1 MEITITASTKPGYVL
16 TANQALFFGGISAGI
31 CYMPDDYHTIV
42 AEPPGKTNNRAEQT
56 LRSGHHSVFD
66 HCSYSL
72 LLVGIP
78 KILAM
83 VLNNERVYATSE
95 KSARYTRM
103 EPSPQEKVL
112 YDKWS
117 LILERLIIEEYPN
130 LEGVKA
136 HKLAQENAR
145 YMISVFTPTTM
156 QYTVTLRQLN
166 YIINWMKNFG
176 DLHDGG
182 DFFNKLQLHM
192 DDFIAQTQ
200 SLFVDG
206 LNDSAKH
213 RSLSLFDDRPS
224 RKEHFGETYCT
235 TYLGS
240 FAQLAQAHRHRTIDY
255 KMRLLDEPSYYI
267 PRIIE
272 DDPSLVC
279 EWLKDISSVADFYP
293 QGMMV
298 SIRERGTYENFILKT
313 QERLCSSAQLEISRQ
328 TYTTL
333 LWYLHETEIADPDVF
348 SIMDGYRAGA
358 RCGSRFRCTN
368 PCNWGVRQQ
377 DRLI

>member
-1 MEITITASTKPGYVL
+1 MEITVKASTKPGYVL
-16 TANQALFFGGISAGI
+16 PVDDALYFGGISAGI
-31 CYMPDDYHTIV
+31 CYMPDDYETITNESV
-42 AEPPGKTNNRAEQT
+42 EKTIKRANQT
-56 LRSGHHSVFD
+56 LQSGHHSVFD

-112 YDKWS
+112 YEKWS
-117 LILERLIIEEYPN
+117 LILERRIIDQYPN

-136 HKLAQENAR
+136 KKLAQENAR

-166 YIINWMKNFG
+166 YIINWMKGFIAEWHEN
-176 DLHDGG
+176 DLFD
-182 DFFNKLQLHM
+182 KLKPYLEE
-192 DDFIAQTQ
+192 FIAQTRF
-200 SLFVDG
+200 LYVDG

-213 RSLSLFDDRPS
+213 RALSLFDDRPS

-267 PRIIE
+267 PLIIE

-348 SIMDGYRAGA
+348 SILDGYRAGA

>member
-1 MEITITASTKPGYVL
+1 MEIFVKASTKPGFVL
-16 TANQALFFGGISAGI
+16 PVEDALFFGGTSAGI
-31 CYMPDDYHTIV
+31 CYMPDDYESLL
-42 AEPPGKTNNRAEQT
+42 AEPYQKTIDRVNQT
-56 LRSGHHSVFD
+56 LGSGHHSVFD
-66 HCSYSL
+66 HPSYSL

-103 EPSPQEKVL
+103 EPSPQEKAL
-112 YDKWS
+112 YEKWS
-117 LILERLIIEEYPN
+117 LILKRLIIDEDPN
-130 LEGVKA
+130 LDGVRAK
-136 HKLAQENAR
+136 KLAQENAR

-166 YIINWMKNFG
+166 YIINWMMHFG
-176 DLHDGG
+176 DTHSGG

-192 DDFIAQTQ
+192 DDFVAQTQ
-200 SLFVDG
+200 FLFVDG

-213 RSLSLFDDRPS
+213 RSLSLFDDRSS

-240 FAQLAQAHRHRTIDY
+240 FAQMAQAHRHRTIDY
-255 KMRLLDEPSYYI
+255 KMRLLDEPSYFV
-267 PRIIE
+267 PPIIE
-272 DDPSLVC
+272 NDVSLVC
-279 EWLKDISSVADFYP
+279 DWLKDISSVAEFYP

-298 SIRERGTYENFILKT
+298 SIRERGTYETFILKT

-328 TYTTL
+328 TYSTL
-333 LWYLHETEIADPDVF
+333 CEYIRETETADPDVF
-348 SIMDGYRAGA
+348 QIMNTYRSGA
-358 RCGSRFRCTN
+358 RCGSGFRCTS
-368 PCNWGVRQQ
+368 PCNWGVRQRA
-377 DRLI
+377 RLI

>member
-1 MEITITASTKPGYVL
+1 MEITVKASTKSGYVL
-16 TANQALFFGGISAGI
+16 PVDDALYFGGISAGI
-31 CYMPDDYHTIV
+31 CYMPDDYETITNESV
-42 AEPPGKTNNRAEQT
+42 EKTIKRVNQT
-56 LRSGHHSVFD
+56 LQSGHHSVFD
-66 HCSYSL
+66 HCNYSL
-72 LLVGIP
+72 LLVGVP

-112 YDKWS
+112 YEKWS
-117 LILERLIIEEYPN
+117 LILERRIIDEYPN
-130 LEGVKA
+130 LEGVKTK
-136 HKLAQENAR
+136 KLAQENAR

-156 QYTVTLRQLN
+156 QYTTTLRQLN
-166 YIINWMKNFG
+166 YIINWMK
-176 DLHDGG
+176 
-182 DFFNKLQLHM
+182 DFITKEYESDFQDVLKFHM
-192 DDFIAQTQ
+192 SEFIAQTQ
-200 SLFVDG
+200 FLYVDG
-206 LNDSAKH
+206 LNDSVKH
-213 RSLSLFDDRPS
+213 RSLSLFDDRMS

-255 KMRLLDEPSYYI
+255 KMRLLDEPSYFV
-267 PRIIE
+267 PPIIE
-272 DDPSLVC
+272 EDISLAC
-279 EWLKDISSVADFYP
+279 DWLKDISSVAQFYP

-333 LWYLHETEIADPDVF
+333 LRYLHETEIADSDVF
-348 SIMDGYRAGA
+348 SILDGYRAGA